1 MLYYLGLLTPIHL
14 SCSHETNF
22 RPRSPTS
29 SLPSAPCKGTK
40 TFPPNSRGGTPL
52 RAPRPPAMG
61 GGRCLVLR
69 FQETADMTTD
79 ISSNG
84 LRSLLEVS
92 FSRSRLS
99 LIALPNSVTF
109 KNSTCDVF
117 LSCVIFCNFLFYFT
131 SSSHDIFLASR
142 FFVMS
147 LHDKFLILLIKA
159 YYARWINRTYYLA
172 FSPLQCLLQ
181 VTVFPAFL

>member
-14 SCSHETNF
+14 SCSYETNF

-109 KNSTCDVF
+109 KNTVHVMC
-117 LSCVIFCNFLFYFT
+117 FY
-131 SSSHDIFLASR
+131 HAW
-142 FFVMS
+142 FFVTFV
-147 LHDKFLILLIKA
+147 LFHIIITW
-159 YYARWINRTYYLA
+159 Y
-172 FSPLQCLLQ
+172 FSNIQ
-181 VTVFPAFL
+181 VFRDVSSW